1 MAPRHADLGEERMQ
15 LVSATRV
22 VRGLESIID
31 AVAGVLAEQSLDA
44 TLSSMARALRGIVPY
59 TSLAIYELDFDR
71 RLLVPVFAEGLFVE
85 ETMADAPTLDDSITG
100 KVVKSR
106 QLVHLEPGHP
116 WFGRY
121 IIDGTPQDLE
131 AIVFCPL
138 VVAGRVIGTLNV
150 WREDSAPGLEGTIP
164 SFSPEDAQL
173 IKRFA
178 MLSALAYDNAR
189 RRELLSEQARTDEL
203 TGLFN
208 RRHFHERLAAELAR
222 AQRDEAPVGLVLLDV
237 DDFKRV
243 NDVHGHPVGDQVL
256 IGFGAIL
263 QEHVRAGDV
272 VCRTG
277 GEEFGVILPDA
288 DEAEAARCAGRLV
301 AAVRAATWVD
311 AGPITASAGVA
322 VAPDDAHTVAGLFK
336 SADEC
341 LLQAKAQGKD
351 RAVRCTRRSG

>member
-1 MAPRHADLGEERMQ
+1 MQ
-15 LVSATRV
+15 AVSATRV

-44 TLSSMARALRGIVPY
+44 TLQSMARALRGIVPY
-59 TSLAIYELDFDR
+59 TSLAIYEVDAER
-71 RLLVPVFAEGLFVE
+71 QLLIPVFAEGLFVE
-85 ETMADAPTLDDSITG
+85 ETLADPPALNDSITG
-100 KVVKSR
+100 KVVRSR
-106 QLVHLEPGHP
+106 QIVHLEPGHP

-121 IIDGTPQDLE
+121 IIADTPQDLE

-138 VVAGRVIGTLNV
+138 IVADRVIGTLNV
-150 WREDSAPGLEGTIP
+150 WREDSAPELAGTIP
-164 SFSPEDAQL
+164 TFSPEEAQL

-178 MLSALAYDNAR
+178 SLAALAYDNAR

-222 AQRDEAPVGLVLLDV
+222 AQRDVSSVGLVLLDV

-256 IGFGAIL
+256 VAFGDVLAA
-263 QEHVRAGDV
+263 HVRAGDV

-277 GEEFGVILPDA
+277 GEEFGVILPNA
-288 DEAEAARCAGRLV
+288 DEGEAARCAERLV
-301 AAVRAATWVD
+301 RAVRDATWSI
-311 AGPITASAGVA
+311 AGPMTASAGVA
-322 VAPDDAHTVAGLFK
+322 VAPDDAGTVATLFK
-336 SADEC
+336 AADER
-341 LLQAKAQGKD
+341 LLSAKAQGKD
-351 RAVRCTRRSG
+351 RVVLRAQVR

>member
-1 MAPRHADLGEERMQ
+1 MQ
-15 LVSATRV
+15 HVSATRV

-44 TLSSMARALRGIVPY
+44 TLSSMARALNGIVPY
-59 TSLAIYELDFDR
+59 TSLAIYEVDFDR
-71 RLLVPVFAEGLFVE
+71 HVLVPVFAQGLWVE
-85 ETMADAPTLDDSITG
+85 ETMADAPKLDDSITG

-121 IIDGTPQDLE
+121 IVDGTPEDIE

-138 VVAGRVIGTLNV
+138 IVADRVIGTLNV
-150 WREDSAPGLEGTIP
+150 WREDSAPGFEGTIP
-164 SFSPEDAQL
+164 SFSPEEAQL

-178 MLSALAYDNAR
+178 MLAALAYDNAR

-222 AQRDEAPVGLVLLDV
+222 AQRDRAPVGLVLLDV

-243 NDVHGHPVGDQVL
+243 NDVYGHPVGDQVL
-256 IGFGAIL
+256 VAFADVLGA
-263 QEHVRAGDV
+263 HVRAGDV

-277 GEEFGVILPDA
+277 GEEFAVILPNA
-288 DEAEAARCAGRLV
+288 DEAEAMRCAARLV
-301 AAVRAATWVD
+301 DAVRGASWTV

-322 VAPDDAHTVAGLFK
+322 VAPEDAATVAALFK
-336 SADEC
+336 AADEC
-341 LLQAKAQGKD
+341 LLTAKAQGKD
-351 RAVRCTRRSG
+351 RVVQHAQPRHR

>member
-1 MAPRHADLGEERMQ
+1 MQ
-15 LVSATRV
+15 AVSATRV

-44 TLSSMARALRGIVPY
+44 TLQSMARALRGIVPY
-59 TSLAIYELDFDR
+59 TSLAIYEVDAER
-71 RLLVPVFAEGLFVE
+71 QLLIPVFAEGLFVE
-85 ETMADAPTLDDSITG
+85 ETLADPPALNDSITG
-100 KVVKSR
+100 KVVRSR
-106 QLVHLEPGHP
+106 QIVHLEPGHP

-121 IIDGTPQDLE
+121 IIADTPQDLE

-138 VVAGRVIGTLNV
+138 IVADRVIGTLNV
-150 WREDSAPGLEGTIP
+150 WREDSAPELAGTIP
-164 SFSPEDAQL
+164 SFSPEEAQL

-178 MLSALAYDNAR
+178 SLAALAYDNAR

-222 AQRDEAPVGLVLLDV
+222 AQRDVSSVGLVLLDV

-256 IGFGAIL
+256 VAFGDVLAA
-263 QEHVRAGDV
+263 HVRAGDV

-277 GEEFGVILPDA
+277 GEEFGVILPNA
-288 DEAEAARCAGRLV
+288 DVGEAARCAERLV
-301 AAVRAATWVD
+301 RAVRDATWSI
-311 AGPITASAGVA
+311 AGPMTASAGVA
-322 VAPDDAHTVAGLFK
+322 VAPDDAGTVATLFK
-336 SADEC
+336 AADER
-341 LLQAKAQGKD
+341 LLSAKAQGKD
-351 RAVRCTRRSG
+351 RVVLRAQVR

>member
-1 MAPRHADLGEERMQ
+1 MQ
-15 LVSATRV
+15 AVSATRV

-44 TLSSMARALRGIVPY
+44 TLQAMARALRGIVPY
-59 TSLAIYELDFDR
+59 TSLAIYEVDAER
-71 RLLVPVFAEGLFVE
+71 QLLIPVFAEGLFVE
-85 ETMADAPTLDDSITG
+85 ETLADAPKLNDSITG
-100 KVVKSR
+100 KVVRSR
-106 QLVHLEPGHP
+106 QIVHLEPGHP

-121 IIDGTPQDLE
+121 VIADTPQDLE

-138 VVAGRVIGTLNV
+138 IVADRVIGTLNV
-150 WREDSAPGLEGTIP
+150 WREDSAPELAGQIP
-164 SFSPEDAQL
+164 TFSPEEAQL

-178 MLSALAYDNAR
+178 SLAALAYDNAR

-222 AQRDEAPVGLVLLDV
+222 AQRDTSPVGLVLLDV

-256 IGFGAIL
+256 VAFGEVLAG
-263 QEHVRAGDV
+263 HVRAGDV

-277 GEEFGVILPDA
+277 GEEFAVILPNA
-288 DEAEAARCAGRLV
+288 DERE
-301 AAVRAATWVD
+301 AVRAAERLVRAVREATWSI
-311 AGPITASAGVA
+311 AGPMTASAGVA
-322 VAPDDAHTVAGLFK
+322 VAPDDAATVATLFK
-336 SADEC
+336 AADEC
-341 LLQAKAQGKD
+341 LLAAKADGKD
-351 RAVRCTRRSG
+351 RVVLRASGRRT

>member
-1 MAPRHADLGEERMQ
+1 MQ
-15 LVSATRV
+15 SVSATRV

-44 TLSSMARALRGIVPY
+44 TLQSMARALRGIVPY
-59 TSLAIYELDFDR
+59 TSLAIYEVDAERNVLI
-71 RLLVPVFAEGLFVE
+71 PVFAEGLWVE
-85 ETMADAPTLDDSITG
+85 ETLADAPQIDNSITG
-100 KVVKSR
+100 KVVRSR
-106 QLVHLEPGHP
+106 QIVHLEPGHP

-121 IIDGTPQDLE
+121 VIADTPQDLE

-138 VVAGRVIGTLNV
+138 IVADRVIGTLNV
-150 WREDSAPGLEGTIP
+150 WREDSAPGMAGTIP
-164 SFSPEDAQL
+164 SFTPDEAQL

-178 MLSALAYDNAR
+178 SLAALAYDNAR

-222 AQRDEAPVGLVLLDV
+222 AQRDAASVGLVLLDV

-256 IGFGAIL
+256 VSFARTL
-263 QEHVRAGDV
+263 DAHVRAGDV

-277 GEEFGVILPDA
+277 GEEFAVVLPNA
-288 DEAEAARCAGRLV
+288 DEQEAAQAAERLV
-301 AAVRAATWVD
+301 EAVRHSAHSV

-322 VAPDDAHTVAGLFK
+322 VAPTDAATVATLFK
-336 SADEC
+336 AADEC
-341 LLQAKAQGKD
+341 LLAAKAQGKD
-351 RAVRCTRRSG
+351 RVVLRTAPRHAA

>member
-1 MAPRHADLGEERMQ
+1 MQ
-15 LVSATRV
+15 TVSATRV

-44 TLSSMARALRGIVPY
+44 TLQSMARALHGIVPY
-59 TSLAIYELDFDR
+59 TSLAIYEVDVERHKLI
-71 RLLVPVFAEGLFVE
+71 PVLAEGLFVE
-85 ETMADAPTLDDSITG
+85 ETMADAPKLDDSITG
-100 KVVKSR
+100 KVVRSR
-106 QLVHLEPGHP
+106 QIVHLEPGHP

-138 VVAGRVIGTLNV
+138 IVSDRVIGTLNV
-150 WREDSAPGLEGTIP
+150 WREDSAPGMEGTIP
-164 SFSPEDAQL
+164 SFSPEEAQL

-178 MLSALAYDNAR
+178 SLAALAYDNAR

-203 TGLFN
+203 TSLFN

-222 AQRDEAPVGLVLLDV
+222 AHREDAPVGLVLLDV

-256 IGFGAIL
+256 VAFAGVLEG
-263 QEHVRAGDV
+263 HVRAGDV

-277 GEEFGVILPDA
+277 GEEFAVILPDA
-288 DEAEAARCAGRLV
+288 DDAEAAQAAERIV
-301 AAVRAATWVD
+301 EAVRGARWGV
-311 AGPITASAGVA
+311 AGQITASAGVA
-322 VAPDDAHTVAGLFK
+322 VAPADAATVATLFK
-336 SADEC
+336 AADDC
-341 LLQAKAQGKD
+341 LLAAKAQGKD
-351 RAVRCTRRSG
+351 RVVLRAAGRPA

>member
-1 MAPRHADLGEERMQ
+1 MQ
-15 LVSATRV
+15 HVSATRV

-44 TLSSMARALRGIVPY
+44 TLSSMARALNGIVPY
-59 TSLAIYELDFDR
+59 TSLAIYEVDFDR
-71 RLLVPVFAEGLFVE
+71 RALVPVFAEGLFVE
-85 ETMADAPTLDDSITG
+85 ETMADAPKLDDSITG

-138 VVAGRVIGTLNV
+138 IVADRVIGTLNV
-150 WREDSAPGLEGTIP
+150 WREDSAPGFEGTIP
-164 SFSPEDAQL
+164 SFSPEEAQL

-178 MLSALAYDNAR
+178 MLAALAYDNAR

-243 NDVHGHPVGDQVL
+243 NDVYGHTVGDQVL
-256 IGFGAIL
+256 VAFAQVLEG
-263 QEHVRAGDV
+263 HVRAGDV

-277 GEEFGVILPDA
+277 GEEFAVVLPNA
-288 DEAEAARCAGRLV
+288 DEAEAVRCAARLV
-301 AAVRAATWVD
+301 D
-311 AGPITASAGVA
+311 A
-322 VAPDDAHTVAGLFK
+322 
-336 SADEC
+336 
-341 LLQAKAQGKD
+341 
-351 RAVRCTRRSG
+351 

>member
-1 MAPRHADLGEERMQ
+1 MQ
-15 LVSATRV
+15 AVSATRV

-44 TLSSMARALRGIVPY
+44 TLQSMARALRGIVPY
-59 TSLAIYELDFDR
+59 TSLAIYEVDAER
-71 RLLVPVFAEGLFVE
+71 QLLIPVFAEGLFVE
-85 ETMADAPTLDDSITG
+85 ETLADPPALNDSITG
-100 KVVKSR
+100 KVVRSR
-106 QLVHLEPGHP
+106 QIVHLEPGHP

-121 IIDGTPQDLE
+121 IIADTPQDLE

-138 VVAGRVIGTLNV
+138 IVADRVIGTLNV
-150 WREDSAPGLEGTIP
+150 WREDSAPELAGTIP
-164 SFSPEDAQL
+164 TFSPEEAQL

-178 MLSALAYDNAR
+178 SLAALAYDNAR

-222 AQRDEAPVGLVLLDV
+222 AQRDVSSVGLVLLDV

-256 IGFGAIL
+256 VAFGEVLAA
-263 QEHVRAGDV
+263 HVRAGDV

-277 GEEFGVILPDA
+277 GEEFGVILPNA
-288 DEAEAARCAGRLV
+288 DVGEAARCAERLV
-301 AAVRAATWVD
+301 RAVRDATWSI
-311 AGPITASAGVA
+311 AGPMTASAGVA
-322 VAPDDAHTVAGLFK
+322 VAPDDAGTVATLFK
-336 SADEC
+336 AADER
-341 LLQAKAQGKD
+341 LLSAKAQGKD
-351 RAVRCTRRSG
+351 RVVLRAQVR